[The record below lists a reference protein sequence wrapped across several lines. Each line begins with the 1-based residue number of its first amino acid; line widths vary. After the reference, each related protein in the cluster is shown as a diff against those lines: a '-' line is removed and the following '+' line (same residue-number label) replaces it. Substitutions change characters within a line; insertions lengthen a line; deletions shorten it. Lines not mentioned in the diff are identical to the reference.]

1 MMPQS
6 PVPTRRLPKS
16 SAAASASSAPDE
28 RWVHDE
34 LTPLHNVKG
43 KDFEVVKIGPIKT
56 R

>member
-1 MMPQS
+1 MPQS

-16 SAAASASSAPDE
+16 SAVASAPDE

-34 LTPLHNVKG
+34 LTPLRNVKG
-43 KDFEVVKIGPIKT
+43 KDFEVVKIGLIKT